1 MTTTD
6 QLAVRF
12 TRDAVPLLTGLRGH
26 AVRLTRDP
34 DLADDL
40 LQETAAKAFAAFANF
55 TEGTNLAGWLYRIM
69 LNTHIGEY
77 RKGQRRPALQF
88 TDAISD
94 TQMLSHHQRAT
105 SARSPEDDVLVRLG
119 DPVIAAAMRALP
131 EVYRTAV
138 YYADVEGLTFK
149 EIAARLDVP
158 LGTVMSRLHRG
169 RTQLRRA
176 LRDTARA
183 VGYSLPDAA

>member
-94 TQMLSHHQRAT
+94 TQMLSHHLRAT